1 MGVSFDKQRNKYR
14 ASYSRNGKTVHV
26 GRYKTKQEATLALE
40 RAREDHLEAGL
51 ETIKNT
57 KYYQEYN
64 TWDQFDIYQPIG
76 EPKPSLWDRIKSIWQ
91 RKPNDN

>member
-14 ASYSRNGKTVHV
+14 ASYSRDGKTVYV

-40 RAREDHLEAGL
+40 RAREDHFGEEL

-57 KYYQEYN
+57 EYSS
-64 TWDQFDIYQPIG
+64 WDQFDIYQPIG
-76 EPKPSLWDRIKSIWQ
+76 EPKFSLWDRIKGIFI
-91 RKPNDN
+91 R

>member
-14 ASYSRNGKTVHV
+14 ASYSRDGKTVYV
-26 GRYKTKQEATLALE
+26 GRYETKQEATLALE

-57 KYYQEYN
+57 EYSM
-64 TWDQFDIYQPIG
+64 WDQFDIYLPIG
-76 EPKPSLWDRIKSIWQ
+76 EPKRSLWDRIKGIWQ
-91 RKPNDN
+91 RKHRDN

>member
-1 MGVSFDKQRNKYR
+1 MGVSFDKQYNKYR
-14 ASYSRNGKTVHV
+14 ARYNRDGKTVYV
-26 GRYKTKQEATLALE
+26 GRYETRQEAILALE
-40 RAREDHLEAGL
+40 RAREDDLEAGL

-57 KYYQEYN
+57 EYKHSS
-64 TWDQFDIYQPIG
+64 WDQFDINLPID

>member
-14 ASYSRNGKTVHV
+14 VSYSRDGKTVYV
-26 GRYKTKQEATLALE
+26 GRYETKQEATLALE

-57 KYYQEYN
+57 EYDQEYN
-64 TWDQFDIYQPIG
+64 MWGQFDIYKLID
-76 EPKPSLWDRIKSIWQ
+76 EPKPSLWDRIKGIWQ
-91 RKPNDN
+91 RKHRDN